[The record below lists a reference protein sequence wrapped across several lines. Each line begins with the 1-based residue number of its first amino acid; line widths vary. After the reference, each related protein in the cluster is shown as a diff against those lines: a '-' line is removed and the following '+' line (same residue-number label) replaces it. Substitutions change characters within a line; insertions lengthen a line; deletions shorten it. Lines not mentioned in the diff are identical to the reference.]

1 MRQFYLFKNRAG
13 YYVVRFIDPI
23 TGVMMSSGKSTH
35 VKDKIEATMI
45 ATKWLENGTPDA
57 YSGSRSFQNKLS
69 SGIDLQ
75 NIVSRLTDNEID
87 TLLSLIANRRGQAI
101 QTVQPEAV
109 LSASQISRNIVTES
123 QKTPDE
129 AVPEK
134 VLPKKIVLKN
144 RRNKPKVRVV
154 VKTENVEKINKESGR
169 TPLINYMLSFWDYE
183 YICYHE

>member
-13 YYVVRFIDPI
+13 YYVVRFINPI

-45 ATKWLENGTPDA
+45 ATKWLENGTPSSFSNSRA
-57 YSGSRSFQNKLS
+57 YSNASH
-69 SGIDLQ
+69 SGVDLD
-75 NIVSRLTDNEID
+75 NLVKRLTDSEID
-87 TLLSLIANRRGQAI
+87 TLLTLIANRKG
-101 QTVQPEAV
+101 QTVQPQAV
-109 LSASQISRNIVTES
+109 LSAPQVSGNIVIAPE
-123 QKTPDE
+123 KAPDE

-169 TPLINYMLSFWDYE
+169 TPLINFMLSFWDYE
-183 YICYHE
+183 YIYYHE

>member
-1 MRQFYLFKNRAG
+1 MRQFYLFKNRAE

-75 NIVSRLTDNEID
+75 NIVSRLSDFEID
-87 TLLSLIANRRGQAI
+87 TL
-101 QTVQPEAV
+101 QTISQESRV
-109 LSASQISRNIVTES
+109 LTTASGDES
-123 QKTPDE
+123 
-129 AVPEK
+129 
-134 VLPKKIVLKN
+134 
-144 RRNKPKVRVV
+144 
-154 VKTENVEKINKESGR
+154 S
-169 TPLINYMLSFWDYE
+169 SFLLR
-183 YICYHE
+183 